1 MKQNWWLYGTDLELA
16 RIKQIELIDSTRDP
30 KALEYQISIL
40 TYLGDYSG
48 CYRLLK
54 KHELL
59 KSPLGRHAQFKINS
73 SREII
78 PAWQKLLNPPENK
91 ILGELSRKFYSS
103 KSRIIIELV
112 GGIGDQVQNASL
124 CLGLSHS
131 GLFKGRLLIESCGE
145 HSRIVNSYLQSSEAK
160 SILFRKGDSAIAR
173 MSTKFI
179 RSWLEIAQEPVEYKS
194 LFIDSTDQNTVSPKN
209 TLLACWRTKADMLH
223 PVSSF
228 SRSIKF
234 ADILNFYQRWDQES
248 KGIKTTF
255 IDMTDYTKE
264 ERMVIKN
271 LFSWVN
277 LIRSEIK
284 TLHDTND
291 WINNCETIISVDT
304 SLAHISAIRGK
315 KVHLLLPLFPD
326 ERWIEL
332 LKYNTIYSKN
342 VLTFKQSNFHDWS
355 QPLELLRFNLI
366 NRYQT
371 KDRSKV

>member
-1 MKQNWWLYGTDLELA
+1 M
-16 RIKQIELIDSTRDP
+16 
-30 KALEYQISIL
+30 
-40 TYLGDYSG
+40 
-48 CYRLLK
+48 K

-59 KSPLGRHAQFKINS
+59 NSPLGRNAQFKINS

-78 PAWQKLLNPPENK
+78 PACQKLLNPPEDK

-179 RSWLEIAQEPVEYKS
+179 RSWLEIAQEPVTYKS
-194 LFIDSTDQNTVSPKN
+194 LFIDSTDQNTVFPN
-209 TLLACWRTKADMLH
+209 NALLACWRTKADMLH

-342 VLTFKQSNFHDWS
+342 VLTFKQANFHDWS